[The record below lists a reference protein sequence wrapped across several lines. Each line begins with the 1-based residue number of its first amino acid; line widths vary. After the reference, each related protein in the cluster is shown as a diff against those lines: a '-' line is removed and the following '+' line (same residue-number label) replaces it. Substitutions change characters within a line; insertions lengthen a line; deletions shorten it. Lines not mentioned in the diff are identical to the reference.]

1 MNALFIIA
9 GLSIASLLAEIFNA
23 KKWLTT
29 FIILGIAAAIAVLIY
44 EWNDHGFHYENMVMF
59 DSMSVAFMAL
69 ILVTGLFWFLISG
82 SYLRS
87 ENNQVDRTALV
98 LFAMVGALILTI
110 FNNLVMLFLGIEI
123 LSISLY
129 VLAGSRKE
137 ISSTEAAFKYLL
149 MGSFATGFLLFGIA
163 LIYGAT
169 GLFHLDK
176 MAGYLATQPELPAF
190 FYVGLLMLLVGLTFK
205 ISAVPFHFWAP
216 DVYSGS
222 PTAITALMATVV
234 KMAALAAFIRIFS
247 TSFIGVSETWST
259 ALSVIT
265 ILTLVLPNV
274 TAVYQTQVK
283 RLLAYSSVGHV
294 GYILL
299 AFIAD
304 PTSSAPVIFY
314 YLITYA
320 VASLS
325 AFVVLIHYEKSEE
338 EELSILHFNGLYRK
352 NPMLAVVM
360 TIALLSLAGIPP
372 LAGFFGKYLV
382 FAHAIQNG
390 YITLTLVAVVT
401 SLIGAYY
408 YFKIIIAMYLKEPS
422 GNPVA
427 LLLEQKIVLVTLAA
441 LVFLV
446 ALFPDHLISL
456 IN

>member
-1 MNALFIIA
+1 MNALYIIA
-9 GLSIASLLAEIFNA
+9 GLSIASLIAEIVNI
-23 KKWLTT
+23 KKWLTA
-29 FIILGIAAAIAVLIY
+29 FVIAGIIGAIALLIL
-44 EWNDHGFHYENMVMF
+44 EWNDHTFHYQNMVKF
-59 DSMSVAFMAL
+59 DTMSVAFMAL
-69 ILVTGLFWFLISG
+69 ILVTGLCWFLISG
-82 SYLRS
+82 SYFRS

-137 ISSTEAAFKYLL
+137 ISSIEAAFKYLL

-169 GLFHLDK
+169 GFFHLHSISD
-176 MAGYLATQPELPAF
+176 YLATQPALPGF
-190 FYVGLLMLLVGLTFK
+190 FYAGLLMLLVGLTFK

-216 DVYSGS
+216 DVYNGS
-222 PTAITALMATVV
+222 PTAVTAFMATVV
-234 KMAALAAFIRIFS
+234 KMAALAAFIRVFAICFIS
-247 TSFIGVSETWST
+247 TSTTWLT
-259 ALSVIT
+259 VLSVIAA
-265 ILTLVLPNV
+265 LTLILPNV

-294 GYILL
+294 GYVLL
-299 AFIAD
+299 AFIAE
-304 PTSSAPVIFY
+304 PTTSATVIFY
-314 YLITYA
+314 YLATYA

-325 AFVVLIHYEKSEE
+325 AFVVLIHLEKTEE
-338 EELSILHFNGLYRK
+338 EELTILHFNGLYKK

-360 TIALLSLAGIPP
+360 TLALLSLAGIPP

-382 FAHAIQNG
+382 FAHAIQHG
-390 YITLTLVAVVT
+390 YTALTLVAVIA

-422 GNPVA
+422 GNTVE
-427 LLLEQKIVLVTLAA
+427 LFIEQKLVLILLAA

-446 ALFPDHLISL
+446 ALIPDQIIALM
-456 IN
+456 

>member
-1 MNALFIIA
+1 MNALYIIA

-29 FIILGIAAAIAVLIY
+29 FIVGGVTAAIAALIY
-44 EWNDHGFHYENMVMF
+44 EWNDYGFHYENMVLF

-69 ILVTGLFWFLISG
+69 ILTTGLCWFLISS
-82 SYLRS
+82 SYFRS
-87 ENNQVDRTALV
+87 NSNQVDRSALV

-137 ISSTEAAFKYLL
+137 LSSTEAAFKYLL

-169 GLFHLDK
+169 GLFHLDQI
-176 MAGYLATQPELPAF
+176 AELLATQPVLPAF
-190 FYVGLLMLLVGLTFK
+190 FYAGLLLLLVGLTFK

-222 PTAITALMATVV
+222 PTAITAFMATVV
-234 KMAALAAFIRIFS
+234 KMAALAAFIRVFAS
-247 TSFIGVSETWST
+247 CFAEVSGTWKT
-259 ALSVIT
+259 ALNIIMV
-265 ILTLVLPNV
+265 LTLVLPNI

-294 GYILL
+294 GYVLL
-299 AFIAD
+299 AFVSS
-304 PTSSAPVIFY
+304 PTTSTPVIFY

-320 VASLS
+320 IASLS
-325 AFVVLIHYEKSEE
+325 AFVVLIHFEKSEE

-360 TIALLSLAGIPP
+360 TLALLSLAGIPP
-372 LAGFFGKYLV
+372 LAGFFGKYMV
-382 FAHAIQNG
+382 FAHAVLHG
-390 YITLTLVAVVT
+390 YTVITLVAVVT

-422 GNPVA
+422 GNTVELFA
-427 LLLEQKIVLVTLAA
+427 EQKLILVIFAA
-441 LVFLV
+441 LMFMIAV
-446 ALFPDHLISL
+446 FPDHLL
-456 IN
+456 QLL